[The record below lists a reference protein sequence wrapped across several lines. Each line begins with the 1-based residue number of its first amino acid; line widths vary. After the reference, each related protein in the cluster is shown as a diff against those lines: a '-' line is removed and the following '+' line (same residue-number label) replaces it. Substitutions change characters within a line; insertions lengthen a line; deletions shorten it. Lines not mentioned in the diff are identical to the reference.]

1 MIDNIE
7 HNDGWL
13 WMPVRTKPRQEKKLA
28 EYCKAQKIT
37 YYLPLYRKMHRYK
50 KRNVEFKIPMFPS
63 YIFIQLN
70 EQTYSTITKSN
81 AVLFKIDLDEV
92 DEAQLI
98 SELLN
103 IRQLEIL
110 AIESKLTIKP
120 DLDPGTP
127 IIINSGPF
135 KGIEGI
141 VSFRTNRCR
150 ITVNIEM
157 LGQSVSTEVDINNVD
172 KN

>member
-1 MIDNIE
+1 MINDLE

-28 EYCKAQKIT
+28 EYCKAHEIG
-37 YYLPLYRKMHRYK
+37 YYLPLRRKMHRYE

-63 YIFIQLN
+63 YIFIRLN
-70 EQTYSTITKSN
+70 EQVYSTITQSN
-81 AVLFKIDLDEV
+81 AVLFKIALDEV

-98 SELLN
+98 NELQN
-103 IRQLEIL
+103 IHQLELL
-110 AIESKLTIKP
+110 AIENKLTIKP
-120 DLDPGTP
+120 ELELGTP
-127 IIINSGPF
+127 VTINNGPF

-141 VSFRTNRCR
+141 VSFRSNRCR
-150 ITVNIEM
+150 ITINIEL
-157 LGQSVSTEVDINNVD
+157 LGQSVSTEVDIDNVD

>member
-1 MIDNIE
+1 MIDKLE

-28 EYCKAQKIT
+28 EYCKAHEVIH
-37 YYLPLYRKMHRYK
+37 YLPLRRKMHRYE

-70 EQTYSTITKSN
+70 AQAYSTIAQSN
-81 AVLFKIDLDEV
+81 AVLFKIDIDEV

-98 SELLN
+98 SELNN
-103 IRQLEIL
+103 IRHLELL
-110 AIESKLTIKP
+110 AIESKLVIKP
-120 DLDPGTP
+120 ELEPGTSV
-127 IIINSGPF
+127 IVNSGPF

-141 VSFRTNRCR
+141 ISFRNNRCR
-150 ITVNIEM
+150 ITINIEM
-157 LGQSVSTEVDINNVD
+157 LGQSVSTEVDIDYID
-172 KN
+172 KI